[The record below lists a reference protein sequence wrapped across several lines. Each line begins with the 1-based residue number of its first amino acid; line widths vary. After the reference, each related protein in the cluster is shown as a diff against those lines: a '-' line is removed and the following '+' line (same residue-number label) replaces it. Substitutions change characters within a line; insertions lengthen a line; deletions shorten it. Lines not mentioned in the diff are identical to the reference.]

1 MMAINLNQAAQAY
14 ARTAGQAVN
23 GPTQVTGLDSRSGKT
38 DDGFSAALERAI
50 TGGIDQMRQGEQQSM
65 MAATGQADLNEV
77 VVAVSKAELTL
88 QTMTTLRDK
97 AIQAYQEIL
106 RMPI

>member
-1 MMAINLNQAAQAY
+1 MAINFNEAAQAY
-14 ARTAGQAVN
+14 ARAAGKAIQAP
-23 GPTQVTGLDSRSGKT
+23 GGAQGLDTRNAGP
-38 DDGFSAALERAI
+38 DDGFSAALERAVNA
-50 TGGIDQMRQGEQQSM
+50 GINQMYQGENQSV
-65 MAATGQADLNEV
+65 MATTGQADLNEV

-97 AIQAYQEIL
+97 AIQAYQDIL

>member
-1 MMAINLNQAAQAY
+1 MAINLNHAAQAY
-14 ARTAGQAVN
+14 ARAAGQAVS
-23 GPTQVTGLDSRSGKT
+23 GPTQVSGLDARSGKL
-38 DDGFSAALERAI
+38 DDGFSAALERAV
-50 TGGIDQMRQGEQQSM
+50 TGGINQMKQGEQQSM
-65 MAATGQADLNEV
+65 LAATGQADLNDV

-97 AIQAYQEIL
+97 AIQAYQDIL

>member
-1 MMAINLNQAAQAY
+1 MAVNFNEAAQAY
-14 ARTAGQAVN
+14 ARAANKAVEPAGKAQ
-23 GPTQVTGLDSRSGKT
+23 GLDTRNG
-38 DDGFSAALERAI
+38 DDGGFSAALERAV
-50 TGGIDQMRQGEQQSM
+50 TQGIEQMREGEQQSVL
-65 MAATGQADLNEV
+65 AATGQADLNEV

-97 AIQAYQEIL
+97 AVQAYQDIL

>member
-1 MMAINLNQAAQAY
+1 MAINFNEAAGAY
-14 ARTAGQAVN
+14 ARAAGKAVQMP
-23 GPTQVTGLDSRSGKT
+23 GQSQGLDFRSGQL
-38 DDGFSAALERAI
+38 DDGFSAALERAM
-50 TGGIDQMRQGEQQSM
+50 TSAVGQMREGENQSV

-97 AIQAYQEIL
+97 AIQAYQDIL